1 MPRGPCDA
9 EGSLQ
14 RRNESGDEQRGQAL
28 QERATLK
35 CTGRG
40 CSAEESLP
48 RRVGIAVQGGV
59 RQRGGV
65 LRSERA
71 PALTVGGAAARKGVT
86 QQKAVAVG
94 GRRDGGT
101 AGDVSR
107 CGAIAATGIAAGYR
121 GGAPAAPGTAR
132 GGEGSRGAAPR
143 GAIKAAEGAGAAA
156 AAARSGAEVPR

>member
-71 PALTVGGAAARKGVT
+71 PALTVGGGSCGEEGNAAKGRRSR
-86 QQKAVAVG
+86 